1 MADIADQV
9 TAEQC
14 FGIEYEDK
22 GLNRFLTVRFWKGQS
37 LCRVLICRSG
47 LPASGISGELGSLAR
62 LLSVVSTRADVVAC
76 SGVPVELLQTL
87 DQSPHFARGVQSCFR
102 FEQLSLSKLIHKTRY
117 NVFGHIDFF
126 SVLKALMISLGN
138 SLSEDWMQRSSA
150 LTQVTVARYCFPYS
164 FP

>member
-14 FGIEYEDK
+14 FGIEYEDN
-22 GLNRFLTVRFWKGQS
+22 GLHRFLTVRFWKGQS

-47 LPASGISGELGSLAR
+47 LPASWISGELGSLAR
-62 LLSVVSTRADVVAC
+62 LLSVVSTRAGVVAC

-102 FEQLSLSKLIHKTRY
+102 FEQLSLSKLMHKTSY

-138 SLSEDWMQRSSA
+138 SLFEDWMQRSSA
-150 LTQVTVARYCFPYS
+150 LTQVTVARYFFPYS

>member
-14 FGIEYEDK
+14 FGIEYEDN

-87 DQSPHFARGVQSCFR
+87 DQSPHFVRGVQSCFR
-102 FEQLSLSKLIHKTRY
+102 FEQLSLSKLMQKTSY
-117 NVFGHIDFF
+117 NVFGHIDFV

-138 SLSEDWMQRSSA
+138 SLSEDWMQRSST
-150 LTQVTVARYCFPYS
+150 LTQVTVARYSFPYS

>member
-1 MADIADQV
+1 MADITDQV

-14 FGIEYEDK
+14 FGIEYEDN

-37 LCRVLICRSG
+37 LCGVLICRSG

-87 DQSPHFARGVQSCFR
+87 DQSPHFARGVPSCFR
-102 FEQLSLSKLIHKTRY
+102 FEQLSLSKLMHKTSY

-126 SVLKALMISLGN
+126 SLLKALTISLGN

-150 LTQVTVARYCFPYS
+150 LTQVTVARYSFPYS

>member
-14 FGIEYEDK
+14 FGIEYEDN
-22 GLNRFLTVRFWKGQS
+22 GPNRFLTVRFWKGQN

-102 FEQLSLSKLIHKTRY
+102 FEQLSLSKLMHKTSY

-138 SLSEDWMQRSSA
+138 SLSEDWMRRSPA
-150 LTQVTVARYCFPYS
+150 LIQVTVSRYSFPYS
-164 FP
+164 SL

>member
-1 MADIADQV
+1 MADIADQK

-14 FGIEYEDK
+14 FGIEYEDN

-37 LCRVLICRSG
+37 LCRMLICRSG

-87 DQSPHFARGVQSCFR
+87 DRSPHFVRGVQSCFR
-102 FEQLSLSKLIHKTRY
+102 FEQLSLSKLMQKTSY
-117 NVFGHIDFF
+117 NVFGHLDFF

-150 LTQVTVARYCFPYS
+150 LTQVTVARYSFPYS